1 MERWRAA
8 VKHLQQEAGV
18 MVLAFRDS
26 RTPWYAKA
34 WLALVLAHTF
44 SPIDL
49 IPDFIPVLG
58 QLDDLIIAPLG
69 FMLAL
74 RMIPAEIIAD
84 ARRQTAQEPPRYLG
98 LAGTLAIVVLWLLLV
113 VLLLRGRLW
122 FE

>member
-1 MERWRAA
+1 
-8 VKHLQQEAGV
+8 